1 MPTTFY
7 DQLADGDRRCRVC
20 DQVRGHAAACP
31 LVALRIQ
38 IQELASQLGLH
49 VATMRELLEDVDAIV
64 RGDREPR
71 EGHER

>member
-7 DQLADGDRRCRVC
+7 DRLEGGDRRCRVC
-20 DQVRGHAAACP
+20 EGLRGHAPRCP

-64 RGDREPR
+64 RGDREQP
-71 EGHER
+71 

>member
-1 MPTTFY
+1 MAPFY
-7 DQLADGDRRCRVC
+7 DQLPDGARRCRVC
-20 DQVRGHAAACP
+20 DQVRGHAVACP

-64 RGDREPR
+64 RGDREQP
-71 EGHER
+71 